1 MSPPV
6 PQQPFTHGATEV
18 TTALVIVVQ
27 GANVRVKEVEKINPI
42 FTVAGQNLRPSL
54 IKL

>member
-1 MSPPV
+1 MPLPV
-6 PQQPFTHGATEV
+6 PQQPFTEGATEV

-27 GANVRVKEVEKINPI
+27 GANVRVEEVEEINPI
-42 FTVAGQNLRPSL
+42 FAVAGENLRPSL